1 MNAKYFD
8 VIVAKDYV
16 TKNDGVETKK
26 TAWNKVGRAW
36 LSMSGENLS
45 LEMFHLPNTRYVVQ
59 LKVKSTLDAENKKTS
74 TEQTPF

>member
-45 LEMFHLPNTRYVVQ
+45 LEMFHMPNTRYVVQ
-59 LKVKSTLDAENKKTS
+59 LKVKSTLEAAEKNTP

>member
-45 LEMFHLPNTRYVVQ
+45 LEMFHQPNTRYVVQ
-59 LKVKSTLDAENKKTS
+59 LNAKSTLEAENKKAS